1 MTEDS
6 FIRLVFFLIGILYS
20 ILLDLIVEPTRI
32 RWRKQVNYDC
42 KKCKV
47 WDCPAKKCIKKSKYF
62 IFPIVLIS
70 LFTLNVN
77 AEVVKVNLSEF
88 KFNNINLLDLS
99 YYNIPEGNRSM
110 YFDYDFS
117 SVDENATIL
126 YNSVVI
132 CSDAKYT
139 SAYASDPSEV
149 SNIRMNNTSYNCSY
163 HNSSYTGG
171 KVVIITFVTY
181 SSGANSIVLFQDR
194 NASVQLIDFVV
205 DSSGYV
211 NPMNY
216 SSQSLINQN
225 SQIINQNNTIIN
237 NQNDIKN
244 NTDKIKDTISSD
256 DDDTTSSKCGII
268 CKLKGIFTGITNL
281 PSKIGD
287 LLKSLFIPSDEQ
299 MSDLLNDTQT
309 QLNSKLGILGLP
321 TSIYT
326 QFLNLLTS
334 DVNENTCIQFDD
346 IKDPVY
352 DQLLIGSSSFCF
364 NTLLQNEKLNTFRTS
379 CLLIVGGLLLLAFVS
394 FLKKQYNRIL
404 DINDPDENYE
414 YITSEDSYNIDYSTG
429 EVTGMKHNERKT
441 RRNKL

>member
-1 MTEDS
+1 MKK
-6 FIRLVFFLIGILYS
+6 
-20 ILLDLIVEPTRI
+20 LL
-32 RWRKQVNYDC
+32 
-42 KKCKV
+42 
-47 WDCPAKKCIKKSKYF
+47 F
-62 IFPIVLIS
+62 S
-70 LFTLNVN
+70 LFAIISTFFIIQNVN

-99 YYNIPEGNRSM
+99 YYNIPDGNRSM

-163 HNSSYTGG
+163 HNSNYTGG
-171 KVVIITFVTY
+171 RVVIITFVTY
-181 SSGANSIVLFQDR
+181 SSGANSIVLYQNG

-244 NTDKIKDTISSD
+244 NTEDIK
-256 DDDTTSSKCGII
+256 GA
-268 CKLKGIFTGITNL
+268 
-281 PSKIGD
+281 
-287 LLKSLFIPSDEQ
+287 
-299 MSDLLNDTQT
+299 LNDD
-309 QLNSKLGILGLP
+309 SID
-321 TSIYT
+321 TS
-326 QFLNLLTS
+326 QSDSFFDGFNNEDNLLTS
-334 DVNENTCIQFDD
+334 VVLFPIQILNNVDSACT
-346 IKDPVY
+346 P
-352 DQLLIGSSSFCF
+352 L
-364 NTLLQNEKLNTFRTS
+364 TLPFESDKMKANDYSLPCGDTLFWNKPKVAEFKKFWNFIVGAPIIYG
-379 CLLIVGGLLLLAFVS
+379 CLLWS
-394 FLKKQYNRIL
+394 FKTIQKLKNPF
-404 DINDPDENYE
+404 DN
-414 YITSEDSYNIDYSTG
+414 
-429 EVTGMKHNERKT
+429 EVEMIE
-441 RRNKL
+441 L